1 MIAYHIEGGETFELT
16 NNIPLSMKTLH
27 DNRPLFLCSNPKE
40 WFPYHLKD
48 KSGYRVL
55 EVTFIMPEHG
65 LSFKHCDKY
74 HELFWYSSENNE
86 YIYSSVLEEHIS
98 NGFHIFVLDED
109 NDQKELSEIMLINPS
124 KYVTSIM
131 DITSL

>member
-1 MIAYHIEGGETFELT
+1 MIAYHIEGGETFKLT

-48 KSGYRVL
+48 KSDYRVL
-55 EVTFIMPEHG
+55 EVTFIIPEHG

-74 HELFWYSSENNE
+74 HELFWYSIENNK

>member
-1 MIAYHIEGGETFELT
+1 MIAYHIEGGETFELA

-65 LSFKHCDKY
+65 LSFKHYDKY